1 MRFRVDARKTKIGG
15 NGFELKIR
23 VSRKNEENRKIHE
36 KSIFLYSGSLVAL
49 CPGFAKIKQNGF
61 LSRKI
66 SPIFFVVAAGLS
78 ISPVRCC
85 CEWFHSLCQECS
97 SLVVAA

>member
-1 MRFRVDARKTKIGG
+1 MQEKRKSVGMVSNSKFGFREKRGKPK
-15 NGFELKIR
+15 N
-23 VSRKNEENRKIHE
+23 SREID
-36 KSIFLYSGSLVAL
+36 FLYSGSLVAL